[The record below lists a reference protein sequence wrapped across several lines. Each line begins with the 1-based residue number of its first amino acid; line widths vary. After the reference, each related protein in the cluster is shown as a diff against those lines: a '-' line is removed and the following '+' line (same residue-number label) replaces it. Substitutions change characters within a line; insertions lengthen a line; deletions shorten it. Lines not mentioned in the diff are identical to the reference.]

1 MIRTSNLFSAF
12 ALALATSVMAA
23 PAGQE
28 HKGAVQ
34 RIKVHGKTL
43 EGNLEGELADREV
56 SIYLPP
62 AYETARNR
70 RYPVLYLLHGGMQ
83 TDQYWTGRGNIV
95 PGVDLPGA
103 MDRDIAS
110 GTAREMRNDSRHAE
124 RDDVIWRELLLEFG
138 HNRRLGVVYRR

>member
-110 GTAREMRNDSRHAE
+110 GTAREM
-124 RDDVIWRELLLEFG
+124 
-138 HNRRLGVVYRR
+138 VVVMPNAMTSYGGSF